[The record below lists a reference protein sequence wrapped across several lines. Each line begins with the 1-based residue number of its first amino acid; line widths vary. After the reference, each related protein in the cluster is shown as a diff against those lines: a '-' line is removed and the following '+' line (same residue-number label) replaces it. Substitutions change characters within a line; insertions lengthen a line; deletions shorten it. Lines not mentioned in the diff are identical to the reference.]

1 MFRFFDLE
9 SLELRQLLSA
19 AVEPIDGVGNNLS
32 NHDTGA
38 AAGTDLI
45 RLSEA
50 AYTDGIDSPGRFH
63 RNDLSGP

>member
-32 NHDTGA
+32 NPTW
-38 AAGTDLI
+38 GTP
-45 RLSEA
+45 A
-50 AYTDGIDSPGRFH
+50 PT
-63 RNDLSGP
+63 